1 MKRGNYMRLG
11 KVIIISALLGVST
24 PFLVK
29 QTPVAQAAQ
38 ETQNNTFTL
47 EIASYA
53 YRKDGKQVH
62 LDELRDANGEKVALK
77 QNGQVTLIP
86 KGTVLKYYGKPVPL
100 KTYIGTSSQTS
111 NGDIKMYYSIG
122 NGYYINAKNVGL
134 PNGPANLTIDH
145 NSYVYNYKGQRK
157 KAKTIKKNTTLEVLG
172 KFEEINSPK
181 KFYSEYLSSSGI
193 KFVSWQKRHRFWLK
207 YKTIHGKQ
215 YYRIGKNRY
224 IKANNVRY
232 LDGKPIYVDEK
243 ETTVVLKSSQQI
255 VNRNSN
261 RESGRYYKK
270 GKKLVVDK
278 YISTFRGYPDDFW
291 FKTGVGDSVFYHVKG
306 TKDDW
311 VWGRVSEVDVKR
323 HIEPVNVF
331 NQKNTTVQ
339 AKPGITK
346 AAIYNSHGEQEY
358 DDKFLKATNYNQ
370 AGYYPIIVK
379 ELKYIYVPSS
389 KKVELFYRIKNN
401 DYMQFFVNKERKG
414 IGSDPRINDFYLKVE
429 DFEYVAGPKLTPVN
443 TPAEAEKDK

>member
-1 MKRGNYMRLG
+1 MHLRKAMI
-11 KVIIISALLGVST
+11 VSAMLAVSPLFINEVNT
-24 PFLVK
+24 V
-29 QTPVAQAAQ
+29 QAAQ
-38 ETQNNTFTL
+38 ETQDNTFTL
-47 EIASYA
+47 QIASYA

-62 LDELRDANGEKVALK
+62 LNKLLDANGQEVTLK
-77 QNGQVTLIP
+77 QNGEVTLIP
-86 KGTVLKYYGKPVPL
+86 KGTVLKYYGIPKPL

-122 NGYYINAKNVGL
+122 NGYYINAKNVGI
-134 PNGPANLTIDH
+134 PSGPANLTIDH
-145 NSYVYNYKGQRK
+145 NSYVYNNKGQRK
-157 KAKTIKKNTTLEVLG
+157 KAKTIKKNTTLKVPG
-172 KFEEINSPK
+172 KFKEIDAPK

-207 YKTIHGKQ
+207 YQTIAGKQ

-232 LDGKPIYVDEK
+232 LDGKPIYTNKK
-243 ETTVVLKSSQQI
+243 ETTVVLKNGQQI

-278 YISTFRGYPDDFW
+278 YISTFHGYPDDFW
-291 FKTGVGDSVFYHVKG
+291 FKTGTKDSVFYHVKG

-311 VWGRVSEVDVKR
+311 VWCRVSEVDVKR

-331 NQKNTTVQ
+331 NQTNTTVQ

-346 AAIYNSHGEQEY
+346 AAIYNARGEQEY
-358 DDKFLKATNYNQ
+358 DNKFLMATNYHQ
-370 AGYYPIIVK
+370 VVYYPTIVK

-389 KKVELFYRIKNN
+389 KKVELFYHVKKNN
-401 DYMQFFVNKERKG
+401 NDEYFQFFVNKDGKS
-414 IGSDPRINDFYLKVE
+414 IGMDPKINDFYIKADE
-429 DFEYVAGPKLTPVN
+429 FEYIAGPKLKPVN
-443 TPAEAEKDK
+443 TPAEAEQNK